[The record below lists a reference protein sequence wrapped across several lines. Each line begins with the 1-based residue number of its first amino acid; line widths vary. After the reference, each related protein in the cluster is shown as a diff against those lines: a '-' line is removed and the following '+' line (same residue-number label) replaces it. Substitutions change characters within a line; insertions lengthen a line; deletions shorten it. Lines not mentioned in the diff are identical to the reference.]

1 MIDIAYL
8 RDHRDELAVSLARR
22 GFELDLDALGT
33 LDEDRRKARSEAEE
47 LRSAQNAIGKSI
59 PGLDGEEK
67 QTAIEEAGRLAGRYK
82 ELLST
87 ADDLDDRFN
96 DQWITLP
103 NMTDATAA
111 DGLEEED
118 AVEIKRVGEPAVF
131 DFDVEDH
138 VDLGVALGVLD
149 VERATKISGS
159 RFALIKGKLVLL
171 EMALVRWVMENLY
184 GHGFTPV
191 IPPVLVREHALFGT
205 GFFPGDRDQV
215 YSVEQDGLFL
225 VGTSEVPL
233 AAMHGD
239 EIFDPDELPLRY
251 AGFSTCFRV
260 EAGTYGKD
268 TRGMF
273 RVHQF
278 DKVEMFSFV
287 LPERSQ
293 EEHEYLLARE
303 EELVRDLEIPY
314 RVVNVAAGDLGSSA
328 AKKYDIEAWFPGQDR
343 YREITS
349 TSNTTDFQ
357 SRRLKIRYKDDE
369 GKNRLVHTLNGTAVA
384 IGRTLI
390 ALMENHQDGEG
401 SFRIPEVLIPYTGFD
416 SIDPE

>member
-22 GFELDLDALGT
+22 GFEIDLDALGA
-33 LDEDRRKARSEAEE
+33 LDEDRRRTRSQAEE
-47 LRSAQNAIGKSI
+47 LRSAQNAIGRSI
-59 PGLDGEEK
+59 PGLDGEQK
-67 QTAIEEAGRLAGRYK
+67 RVAIEEAGRLAGRYK

-87 ADDLDDRFN
+87 ADDFDDRFN

-103 NMTDATAA
+103 NMTDPTAA

-118 AVEIKRVGEPAVF
+118 AVEIKRVGEPTVLG
-131 DFDVEDH
+131 FDVEDH
-138 VDLGVALGVLD
+138 VDLGVALGVVD
-149 VERATKISGS
+149 IERATKISGS
-159 RFALIKGKLVLL
+159 RFALIKGRLVLL
-171 EMALVRWVMENLY
+171 ELALVRWAMENLY

-215 YSVEQDGLFL
+215 YSVEQDDLFL

-239 EIFDPDELPLRY
+239 EILDRDELPLRY

-287 LPERSQ
+287 LPGGSQ
-293 EEHEYLLARE
+293 DEHEFLLERE

-357 SRRLKIRYKDDE
+357 SRRLKIRYKDED
-369 GKNRLVHTLNGTAVA
+369 GKNQLVHTLNGTAVA

-401 SFRIPEVLIPYTGFD
+401 SFRIPEALVPYTGFD